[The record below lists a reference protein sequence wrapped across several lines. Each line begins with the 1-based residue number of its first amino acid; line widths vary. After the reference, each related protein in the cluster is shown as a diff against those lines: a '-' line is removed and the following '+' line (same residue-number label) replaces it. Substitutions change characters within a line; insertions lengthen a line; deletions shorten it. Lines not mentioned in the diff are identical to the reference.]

1 MCGGQK
7 TDLTITQTF
16 TMETTINGL
25 VSVLGCMQ
33 RGALGTWS
41 MLAYNVKVLC
51 VCGGLVA
58 PTVGTA
64 QKPNRITAVDL
75 STSTAITQN
84 TCYAQCF
91 FVELIKLKL

>member
-41 MLAYNVKVLC
+41 MLAYN
-51 VCGGLVA
+51 
-58 PTVGTA
+58 
-64 QKPNRITAVDL
+64 
-75 STSTAITQN
+75 S
-84 TCYAQCF
+84 
-91 FVELIKLKL
+91 LISAKTLNINDYNINKLYFSN

>member
-41 MLAYNVKVLC
+41 MLAYN
-51 VCGGLVA
+51 GGAMSSSGLRVINF
-58 PTVGTA
+58 
-64 QKPNRITAVDL
+64 QI
-75 STSTAITQN
+75 
-84 TCYAQCF
+84 
-91 FVELIKLKL
+91 

>member
-41 MLAYNVKVLC
+41 MLAYNVF
-51 VCGGLVA
+51 GLGEVA
-58 PTVGTA
+58 EP
-64 QKPNRITAVDL
+64 
-75 STSTAITQN
+75 
-84 TCYAQCF
+84 
-91 FVELIKLKL
+91 ELK

>member
-1 MCGGQK
+1 MVKQFCLFQK
-7 TDLTITQTF
+7 FTIDGF
-16 TMETTINGL
+16 LMM
-25 VSVLGCMQ
+25 SD
-33 RGALGTWS
+33 
-41 MLAYNVKVLC
+41 NVKVLC

-91 FVELIKLKL
+91 LSNNFKTKIQ

>member
-41 MLAYNVKVLC
+41 MLAYNSCIYTL
-51 VCGGLVA
+51 LS
-58 PTVGTA
+58 
-64 QKPNRITAVDL
+64 NYNEHNYNNLHFDL
-75 STSTAITQN
+75 GD
-84 TCYAQCF
+84 
-91 FVELIKLKL
+91 

>member
-41 MLAYNVKVLC
+41 MLAYNS
-51 VCGGLVA
+51 
-58 PTVGTA
+58 
-64 QKPNRITAVDL
+64 RIILTPSDKYNIIGRICRIESL
-75 STSTAITQN
+75 
-84 TCYAQCF
+84 
-91 FVELIKLKL
+91 

>member
-1 MCGGQK
+1 MLNYQINIYNKELKKHYFKSAVAFFFFLHGISIGNGQQG
-7 TDLTITQTF
+7 I
-16 TMETTINGL
+16 
-25 VSVLGCMQ
+25 S
-33 RGALGTWS
+33 
-41 MLAYNVKVLC
+41 YNVKVLC

-75 STSTAITQN
+75 STSAAITQN

>member
-41 MLAYNVKVLC
+41 MLAYNEQGFV
-51 VCGGLVA
+51 
-58 PTVGTA
+58 PFY
-64 QKPNRITAVDL
+64 
-75 STSTAITQN
+75 STI
-84 TCYAQCF
+84 
-91 FVELIKLKL
+91 

>member
-41 MLAYNVKVLC
+41 MLAYNYLTTDK
-51 VCGGLVA
+51 
-58 PTVGTA
+58 
-64 QKPNRITAVDL
+64 
-75 STSTAITQN
+75 TSQQN
-84 TCYAQCF
+84 Y
-91 FVELIKLKL
+91 

>member
-41 MLAYNVKVLC
+41 MLAYNGLRLCEEADFGAQNCQYSTKVD
-51 VCGGLVA
+51 A
-58 PTVGTA
+58 
-64 QKPNRITAVDL
+64 R
-75 STSTAITQN
+75 
-84 TCYAQCF
+84 
-91 FVELIKLKL
+91 